1 MVFVDV
7 WQFGR
12 ESFNDAFVPNDM
24 SVDSPFDFFFIGESN
39 FAILT
44 DTSTR
49 NSWVHIHVYKCH
61 LLLIVDV

>member
-24 SVDSPFDFFFIGESN
+24 SVDSPIDFFFIGESN

-44 DTSTR
+44 DTS
-49 NSWVHIHVYKCH
+49 NPKLMGSYKCH
-61 LLLIVDV
+61 LLLIVDI